1 VKIFNGKYGMY
12 VSHDGVNATLPSDTA
27 PEELTMDRAVQLL
40 AERAEK
46 SGKKKPKATAKAGAA
61 KVTRVKKTAKKKS
74 SGTTEEAAE

>member
-1 VKIFNGKYGMY
+1 MVKNGRYGPY
-12 VSHDGVNATLPSDTA
+12 VSHAGINATLPGDIG

-46 SGKKKPKATAKAGAA
+46 TGKKKPKAKAKAGAA
-61 KVTRVKKTAKKKS
+61 KGTRVKKTPKKKS